1 MELSESYTK
10 EKENFDKE
18 LKINQLKDRNKKL
31 QKDLENSNA
40 QLRQERMRNQELT
53 KYIQKIKKKIS
64 KYNQGSGDEE
74 SEGE

>member
-1 MELSESYTK
+1 MELSEGYTK

-40 QLRQERMRNQELT
+40 
-53 KYIQKIKKKIS
+53 
-64 KYNQGSGDEE
+64 
-74 SEGE
+74 

>member
-64 KYNQGSGDEE
+64 KYNQGSGEEE

>member
-31 QKDLENSNA
+31 HKDLENSNA
-40 QLRQERMRNQELT
+40 QLRQERMRN
-53 KYIQKIKKKIS
+53 
-64 KYNQGSGDEE
+64 
-74 SEGE
+74 